1 MIPVGVTT
9 RTVGPTRH
17 GEHRMALDRRWPV
30 FLAACDI
37 APVPL
42 PSHPGL
48 AVELADALNLC
59 GLVLSGGDDLA
70 SCGGLHRAGPGRKR
84 ALRWAEADEVPVLGV
99 CRGMQLIVEHEGG
112 RLLEVDGHVGTDH
125 EVHSTTGAT
134 RTVNSFLRWGA
145 VEVRESLDVVASC
158 GDLIEAV
165 RHRSRPTFGIMWHPE
180 RVEVPDPDDV
190 LLMQSIFGA
199 RS

>member
-70 SCGGLHRAGPGRKR
+70 SCGGTAFERDLAELELLG
-84 ALRWAEADEVPVLGV
+84 WAEADEVPVLGV

-125 EVHSTTGAT
+125 EVHRTTG
-134 RTVNSFLRWGA
+134 
-145 VEVRESLDVVASC
+145 
-158 GDLIEAV
+158 
-165 RHRSRPTFGIMWHPE
+165 
-180 RVEVPDPDDV
+180 
-190 LLMQSIFGA
+190 GA
-199 RS
+199 RSRCANRSTSSRRAAT

>member
-1 MIPVGVTT
+1 
-9 RTVGPTRH
+9 
-17 GEHRMALDRRWPV
+17 MALDRRWPV

-70 SCGGLHRAGPGRKR
+70 SCGGTAFERDLAELELLG
-84 ALRWAEADEVPVLGV
+84 WAEADEVPVLGV

-134 RTVNSFLRWGA
+134 RTVNSFHRWGA

-165 RHRSRPTFGIMWHPE
+165 RHRSRPTFGIMWPPE